1 MSNSC
6 RLFLFMQR
14 SLCLVV
20 MFMAILLVMTVSAV
34 TFKVP
39 QLQPSAF
46 SDREAS
52 ETRLMP
58 ISSNVTNVFQIILS
72 HNASVSNNVEVAF
85 GRDIIPSDG
94 VLDAEESTFIL
105 GWDSGVW
112 FLGRPGQRDILTATP
127 VDSGIKRRRTLTF
140 KLRLNHTGEPQE
152 LMVNDDTGSLVFP
165 PSPPSWML
173 PASWDTL
180 RITTRG
186 RDLAEE
192 DVAVTFTRDG
202 LVLILK

>member
-1 MSNSC
+1 MYKA
-6 RLFLFMQR
+6 LQTV
-14 SLCLVV
+14 LVLV
-20 MFMAILLVMTVSAV
+20 TLLLAVSISAT
-34 TFKVP
+34 TFKIP
-39 QLQPSAF
+39 RLQPSVF
-46 SDREAS
+46 VDGEAS
-52 ETRLMP
+52 ETRHMP
-58 ISSNVTNVFQIILS
+58 IASHATNVFQITLS
-72 HNASVSNNVEVAF
+72 HYASLSNNVEVAF

-192 DVAVTFTRDG
+192 DIAVTFTRDG